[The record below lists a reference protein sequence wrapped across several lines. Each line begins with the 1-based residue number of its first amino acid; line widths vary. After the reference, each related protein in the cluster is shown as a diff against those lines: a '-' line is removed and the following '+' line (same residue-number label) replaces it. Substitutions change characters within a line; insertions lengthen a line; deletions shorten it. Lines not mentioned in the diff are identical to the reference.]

1 MGQADRHT
9 PEGAL
14 FTELVLEVFRLN
26 GRLLAAGDE
35 LTRDLGL
42 TSARWQVLGA
52 LELAAEPLPVARI
65 ARSMGITR
73 QAVQRVANELAEE
86 GFVRFA
92 ANPDHKRAKL
102 VTPTERGRDA
112 YARASQRQARW
123 ANRIAAG
130 LTGLGEA
137 VAALKAARGVLE
149 ADDVHHTT
157 SGSHRDEQ
165 GHPDQP
171 V

>member
-1 MGQADRHT
+1 MIDSPDSHT
-9 PEGAL
+9 AEGAL

-52 LELAAEPLPVARI
+52 VALAAEPLPVARI
-65 ARSMGITR
+65 ARAMGITR

-92 ANPDHKRAKL
+92 PNPEHKRAKL
-102 VTPTERGRDA
+102 VTFTERGRTA
-112 YARASQRQARW
+112 YARASERQARW
-123 ANRIAAG
+123 ANRLAAG
-130 LTGLGEA
+130 LAGLDH
-137 VAALKAARGVLE
+137 ALATLEAARKALE
-149 ADDVHHTT
+149 AD
-157 SGSHRDEQ
+157 EA
-165 GHPDQP
+165 HPIPQEEPQP
-171 V
+171 